1 MLLVNEG
8 RTPDAMLAAW
18 PAGEPLAA
26 LWSGEAAVNA
36 ESRWVVLARPM
47 SVTVAGSVREALEPL
62 GRVMCATAAGEDEPP
77 MVAGCIG
84 ALSYHLGE
92 ELEPA
97 AARERAEGRAGARG
111 PLAIWARVE
120 QALAFDRRTRRWWSV
135 GGLMPPAAVSAFAP
149 VAACTVSGLVSV
161 SGAARYR
168 NAVARAVE
176 YIRAGDVYQVN
187 VAHALRARF
196 EGSPRAFFARLASTA
211 QPWFGGYLE
220 TPGFVLASASPE
232 LFLEVDPRTRRVRT
246 RPMKGTRPAG
256 GDAEELREA
265 AKDRAELNMIT
276 DLMRNDL
283 GRVCAFGSMRVD
295 VERSIERHG
304 RAGAAVEHVGP
315 SPGAGWAGIM
325 QATATV
331 SGRLREGLT
340 IADLLRATFPP
351 GSVTG
356 APKVRAMQIINE
368 LEPTAR
374 GFYCGCMGYVGD
386 DGRAAF
392 NVAIRTCQI
401 EMRSGGGGGGG
412 VGGGGG
418 GELVYHTGAGIVADS
433 TPEAEWRETL
443 VKAGPIVTLSEG
455 GLGDEPGAMTPG

>member
-1 MLLVNEG
+1 MLANET
-8 RTPDAMLAAW
+8 RSPDAMLAAW
-18 PAGEPLAA
+18 PADEPLAV
-26 LWSGEAAVNA
+26 LWSGEAGVSG

-47 SVTVAGSVREALEPL
+47 TVTVAKSVSEALEPL
-62 GRVMCATAAGEDEPP
+62 GRVMRAAAAAENEPP
-77 MVAGCIG
+77 LTSGYIG

-97 AARERAEGRAGARG
+97 AAVGSRGDRIVGRSNSARG

-120 QALAFDRRTRRWWSV
+120 QAVAFDRRTGRWWSI
-135 GGLMPPAAVSAFAP
+135 GGLVPPAPIAAASVEMTRDAAAAFK
-149 VAACTVSGLVSV
+149 VSGLTSE
-161 SGAARYR
+161 SGAAEYQR
-168 NAVARAVE
+168 AVARAVE
-176 YIRAGDVYQVN
+176 YIQAGDVYQVN
-187 VAHALRARF
+187 VAHALRAQF
-196 EGSPRAFFARLASTA
+196 EGSPRALFAKLVGTA
-211 QPWFGGYLE
+211 VPWFGGYLE
-220 TPGFVLASASPE
+220 APGFALASASPE

-256 GDAEELREA
+256 GDVEELRDA

-295 VERSIERHG
+295 EERSIERHG
-304 RAGAAVEHVGP
+304 RAGAAAMPGE
-315 SPGAGWAGIM
+315 GAGAGPAWAGIM

-340 IADLLRATFPP
+340 LPDVLRATFPP

-368 LEPTAR
+368 LEPIAR

-401 EMRSGGGGGGG
+401 KTSGEQ
-412 VGGGGG
+412 
-418 GELVYHTGAGIVADS
+418 GELLYHTGAGIVADS
-433 TPEAEWRETL
+433 TPEEEWRETL
-443 VKAGPIVTLSEG
+443 VKAGPIVTLSESR
-455 GLGDEPGAMTPG
+455 LGDEPGELIPG